1 MTSYATIR
9 DPTSDHLLTPQN
21 AAVLIIDFQ
30 PVQVSSIASRDKRQL
45 VANVTALARIAK
57 LYGLPV
63 VLATVNV
70 STGRN
75 QPTIHQLTEVLDRVP
90 IIDRTSI
97 NAWEDQDF
105 VAAVKATGRKKL
117 VMAALWTEVCLV
129 HPALDAITD
138 GYEVYPVVDACAGT
152 SLEAHN
158 AALDRLLQAG
168 ARPTGWVQLICEL
181 QRDWNR
187 EATVPGF
194 SDILFAIEGH

>member
-1 MTSYATIR
+1 MTSYAKIR
-9 DPTSDHLLTPQN
+9 DPIADHLLTPQN
-21 AAVLIIDFQ
+21 AAVLIIDYQ

-45 VANVTALARIAK
+45 VANITALARIAK

-70 STGRN
+70 ATGRN
-75 QPTIHQLTEVLDRVP
+75 QPTIHQITEVLGDVP

-117 VMAALWTEVCLV
+117 IMAALWTEVCLV
-129 HPALDAITD
+129 HPALDALAD
-138 GYEVYPVVDACAGT
+138 GFEVFPVVDACGGT

-158 AALDRLLQAG
+158 AGLERLAQAG
-168 ARPTGWVQLICEL
+168 ARPTSWVQLICEL

-194 SDILFAIEGH
+194 ADILFAIEGH